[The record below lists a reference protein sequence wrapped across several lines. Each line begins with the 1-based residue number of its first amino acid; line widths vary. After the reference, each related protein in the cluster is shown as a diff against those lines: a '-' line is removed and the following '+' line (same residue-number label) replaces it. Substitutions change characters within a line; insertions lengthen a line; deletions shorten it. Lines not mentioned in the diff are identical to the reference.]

1 MFPRISDLIN
11 YLFGTDLDIPIQS
24 YGFMVALAF
33 IAGAVVLY
41 IELKRK
47 EKAGQ
52 IPCQQ
57 KKVLKGGPATLQ
69 ELFFSAIFGFLLGWK
84 GGGMILDY
92 STFSQNPQ
100 EYILSWNGSLVAG
113 LLLAVGSAGYSYYK
127 KRKERL
133 DPPVLEEV
141 TIHPYQL
148 TGTILLVA
156 AIFGII
162 GSKIFDTI
170 EHLDDLIKD
179 PLGTIFS
186 FAGLSFYGGLLIAA
200 VAVVW
205 YARRNKIR
213 MPFIADAIAPALILA
228 YAVGRIGCQ
237 LSGDGCW
244 GVVNLNP
251 MPEWLT
257 FLPEWVW
264 SFQYP
269 HNVIDDGVLIPGCEG
284 DHCYVLPYPVYPTP
298 LYETLMGLIIFGIL
312 MSIRKILK
320 TPGYLFSIYLILNG
334 VERFLI
340 EEVRINKPY
349 EIVGIQVTQ
358 AQIIA
363 IGLMM
368 LGFLGFWYFWWLQ
381 KKEIRKLGNTDNQ
394 PQ

>member
-11 YLFGTDLDIPIQS
+11 YLFGTDLVIPIQS
-24 YGFMVALAF
+24 YGFMLALAF
-33 IAGAVVLY
+33 IGGAIVLY
-41 IELKRK
+41 SELKRK
-47 EKAGQ
+47 ENIGQ
-52 IPCQQ
+52 IPSQQ
-57 KKVLKGGPATLQ
+57 KKILKGGPVTIQ
-69 ELFFSAIFGFLLGWK
+69 ELFFTAVFGFLLGWK
-84 GGGMILDY
+84 GIGLILNY
-92 STFSQNPQ
+92 ATFSQDPQ
-100 EYILSWNGSLVAG
+100 SYILSWSGSIVAG
-113 LLLAVGSAGYSYYK
+113 LVLAVGFAGYQFYK

-133 DPPVLEEV
+133 DPPEWEEV
-141 TIHPYQL
+141 TVHPYQL

-170 EHLDDLIKD
+170 EHIDDLIRD
-179 PLGTIFS
+179 PLGTLFS
-186 FAGLSFYGGLLIAA
+186 FAGLSFYGGLIIAA

-205 YARRNKIR
+205 YARQNKIR
-213 MPFIADAIAPALILA
+213 FPYIADSIAPALILA
-228 YAVGRIGCQ
+228 YAIGRIGCQ
-237 LSGDGCW
+237 LAGDGCW
-244 GVVNLNP
+244 GVANLNP
-251 MPEWLT
+251 MPGWLS

-269 HNVIDDGVLIPGCEG
+269 HNVIDDGILMPGCGG
-284 DHCYVLPYPVYPTP
+284 DHCYILPYPVYPTP

-320 TPGYLFSIYLILNG
+320 TPGFLFSIYLILNG

-363 IGLMM
+363 VALMILGLI
-368 LGFLGFWYFWWLQ
+368 GFLYFRWLER
-381 KKEIRKLGNTDNQ
+381 KEIRKIRN
-394 PQ
+394 